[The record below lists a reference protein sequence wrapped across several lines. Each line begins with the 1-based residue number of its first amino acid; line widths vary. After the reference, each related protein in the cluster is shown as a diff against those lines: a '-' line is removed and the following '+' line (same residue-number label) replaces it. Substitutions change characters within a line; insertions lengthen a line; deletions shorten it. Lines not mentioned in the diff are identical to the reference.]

1 MSARILVVDDEPDIS
16 ALVAYQLAR
25 ESYRVRTAASGP
37 EALEAIER
45 EVPDLVVL
53 DLMLPGMSGLEVLA
67 EIRRREEL
75 QSVPVILLTARREED
90 DRIAGLEAAGPV
102 FFKHNVIDMPYLQME
117 FGVPLAHPVEAGG
130 EFTSGALPAGRYAEI
145 TYTGPYDDLI
155 TVNGVLIGWARHAG
169 LVFDSRPQPDGEW
182 FAHRSEILHN
192 NPAAEPDPAK
202 LRTTVTIKLR
212 EP

>member
-1 MSARILVVDDEPDIS
+1 MLSLPRIVE
-16 ALVAYQLAR
+16 
-25 ESYRVRTAASGP
+25 RTATP
-37 EALEAIER
+37 YVALR
-45 EVPDLVVL
+45 KDVVLPFGDEVPAI
-53 DLMLPGMSGLEVLA
+53 LA
-67 EIRRREEL
+67 QLSAYLAQR
-75 QSVPVILLTARREED
+75 
-90 DRIAGLEAAGPV
+90 GLEAAGPV

-117 FGVPLAHPVEAGG
+117 FGVPLAHRVKAGG
-130 EFTSGALPAGRYAEI
+130 EFTSGVLPAGRHAEI

-182 FAHRSEILHN
+182 FAHRSEIFHN
-192 NPAAEPDPAK
+192 SPAAEPDPAR